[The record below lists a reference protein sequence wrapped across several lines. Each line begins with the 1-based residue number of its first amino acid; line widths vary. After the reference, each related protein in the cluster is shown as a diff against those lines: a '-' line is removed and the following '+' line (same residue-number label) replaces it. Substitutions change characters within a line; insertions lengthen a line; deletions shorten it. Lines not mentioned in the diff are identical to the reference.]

1 MQIEEMRL
9 DGNAAAGMLRELF
22 VQDMTAAMA
31 TCAGCRTV
39 GPVGRLL
46 DYGNGMGVILR
57 CPHCAGAMLRI
68 TRIGGSIRMDPSG
81 VALLVVSDDVSTRSS
96 AATTVSA

>member
-31 TCAGCRTV
+31 TCAGCHSV
-39 GPVGRLL
+39 GPIGALL

-57 CPHCAGAMLRI
+57 CPHCAAAMLRV
-68 TRIGGSIRMDPSG
+68 TRIGGALRMDPSG
-81 VALLVVSDDVSTRSS
+81 MALLVVSYDGVTGAR
-96 AATTVSA
+96 ATTVSA